1 MLILLRK
8 ADDGENRK
16 KLMKA
21 KLMRKTCGK
30 DEKLMKADSE
40 PS

>member
-8 ADDGENRK
+8 AAGEDGENRK

-30 DEKLMKADSE
+30 DES
-40 PS
+40 